1 MVKEFLSR
9 RGVPFVEKDVSRDQA
24 AAYEMI
30 RKSGQRAVPQILV
43 GDEIIVGFNRG
54 RLEALLKPGDAS
66 AAPAGGSLGVRV
78 ADAATHAPG
87 GGQGAY
93 VGYVKPNSRAARGGV
108 QPGDTIL
115 ALNGESVANAD
126 TLIAKSK
133 QLAAGQPVQA
143 LVIRDGRQHT
153 LTLPG

>member
-54 RLEALLKPGDAS
+54 RLETLLKPAES
-66 AAPAGGSLGVRV
+66 SPAAGPSLGVRV

-93 VGYVKPNSRAARGGV
+93 VGYVRPNSRAALGGI

-115 ALNGESVANAD
+115 ALDGESVPNAD

-133 QLAAGQPVQA
+133 QLPAGRPVQA